1 MRPATTDSQGTT
13 GGDSQ
18 KDIPGSPVSASSSAA
33 AHCASP
39 QEVYTVASALTVFFA
54 SNLTQEE
61 LQTLINLLVL
71 LQTGLSAIV
80 TQQQI
85 CEGIVVQPPE

>member
-1 MRPATTDSQGTT
+1 MRPATADPQGTA

-18 KDIPGSPVSASSSAA
+18 GDIPGSPISASSSAA
-33 AHCASP
+33 AHRASP